1 LSLITPEQLADM
13 APSLAAAWLAKIPTD
28 GIINFLSLPESRN
41 WVACVRAI

>member
-1 LSLITPEQLADM
+1 LAPTLLTPEQLADM

-28 GIINFLSLPESRN
+28 GIILSLPELRN